1 MRTAL
6 SPKEY
11 ADDLIERMDKLKA
24 IELAIQTST
33 LYDPTTI
40 IYSNFDGKELNQ
52 YTAKVFF
59 RMVIKEL
66 EAL

>member
-1 MRTAL
+1 MRTPL
-6 SPKEY
+6 TPKEY
-11 ADDLIERMDKLKA
+11 AQDLIERMDKQKA
-24 IELAIQTST
+24 LELAVQTST

-40 IYSNFDGKELNQ
+40 IYSNFDGKTLNQ